1 MVWLPD
7 ADGLP
12 VERGAVRM
20 VKAEVKAEARGDWAR
35 ETCDCV
41 LGAAP
46 GPKQAQRPG
55 RAPAPSHAPA
65 PRRRRAALVA
75 LARMRSGV
83 SDDEAGAGSGD
94 DSGADSDAGGKDVTD
109 GDDSD
114 GADTRLAR
122 RERRARAG
130 TCAGG
135 GTGQPRPAATREQ
148 PAAGA
153 RSRAAGL
160 LCMVEGCWRG
170 GAGAGGT
177 SRGIPR
183 GWQAV
188 CSWLASIPAGQC
200 ATSRCVCRQAC
211 ERKRVQCPLRPHCAC
226 ANRRRRGRRGAP
238 RVPAAL
244 PREEGAPAVHAHRA
258 LRRAQGQRR
267 PPPARQGPLRQGVGA
282 GRVPRRAGLTRSAPA
297 CSAHCVRPCP
307 SGWAAR
313 VGEGLIAGCRRPL
326 SAVLA
331 RTAQRACW
339 LNRAAQV
346 QQNFDTRGAHGRYG
360 CLSAASAEFIVP
372 CQQQGRPPGFFGGRT
387 PCSFAGDAQRRLGL
401 FM

>member
-1 MVWLPD
+1 MLTGCRAAQAELPPCGFPDLGCGLGGDYGASALGCAPPEHSGAAEVPDIARLGGRAGSLLSACEARVPSVVMAALVTDARPLYALRRTSPHAPLDVCDDEDGGTRGMVWLPD

-41 LGAAP
+41 LGEAP
-46 GPKQAQRPG
+46 VPKQAQRPG

-135 GTGQPRPAATREQ
+135 GTGQPRPAVTREE

-153 RSRAAGL
+153 RTRAAGL
-160 LCMVEGCWRG
+160 LYMVEGCRRG
-170 GAGAGGT
+170 GTGAGGT
-177 SRGIPR
+177 SHGIPR
-183 GWQAV
+183 GWQFGLGWQAYLQGSALQVGV
-188 CSWLASIPAGQC
+188 CA
-200 ATSRCVCRQAC
+200 
-211 ERKRVQCPLRPHCAC
+211 
-226 ANRRRRGRRGAP
+226 GRRASDSTY
-238 RVPAAL
+238 
-244 PREEGAPAVHAHRA
+244 
-258 LRRAQGQRR
+258 
-267 PPPARQGPLRQGVGA
+267 GV
-282 GRVPRRAGLTRSAPA
+282 R
-297 CSAHCVRPCP
+297 C
-307 SGWAAR
+307 
-313 VGEGLIAGCRRPL
+313 GLIARAQIAGGTGGVARHACLQRYRAKKARRLFTNTVRYAARKANADRRPRVKGRFVKA
-326 SAVLA
+326 SELA
-331 RTAQRACW
+331 AY
-339 LNRAAQV
+339 LAAQ
-346 QQNFDTRGAHGRYG
+346 A
-360 CLSAASAEFIVP
+360 
-372 CQQQGRPPGFFGGRT
+372 
-387 PCSFAGDAQRRLGL
+387 
-401 FM
+401 